1 MSSLWTESVE
11 MPEFPTLEKDIRTQ
25 VLIIGGGMAGI
36 LCSYFLQ
43 RAGVDYCL
51 LEKGR
56 ICQGI
61 TGHTTAKITAQHGL
75 IYEKALQSLGQERAE
90 LFLKA
95 NLKAVEHYRELGTIL
110 DCDMQDVDSY
120 LYSVLDR
127 RKLERE
133 IQALGSLG
141 YQADYV
147 ENTQLPF
154 EVEAAI
160 RFPHQAQFHPL
171 KFAAGISKNLRI
183 YENSEV
189 REMTEYFALT
199 EKGSVAAEKIIVA
212 THFPFINTRG
222 SYYLKMYQNRSY
234 VLALEAAE
242 TADIIKGMYLEADNL
257 GFSVRSYQ
265 NYLLLGGG
273 GHRTGKGKPA
283 WDLLREIAKEYFP
296 EREER
301 YFWATQDCMSL
312 DKRPYIGPYSKNMP
326 DLFVATGFGKWGMTG
341 SMISAMILS
350 DLVRGKDNA
359 YAAVFSPS
367 RSILRPQLISN
378 LGHALVGIGRIGG
391 KRCTHM
397 GCVLQWNSEE
407 KAWECPCH
415 GSRFG
420 ADGNVLENPACNSLK
435 KKH

>member
-36 LCSYFLQ
+36 LCAYFLQ

-296 EREER
+296 EMEER

-391 KRCTHM
+391 KRCAHM

>member
-1 MSSLWTESVE
+1 MSSVWTESVE

-36 LCSYFLQ
+36 LCAYFLQ

-296 EREER
+296 EMEER

>member
-36 LCSYFLQ
+36 LCAYFLQ

-296 EREER
+296 EMEER

-435 KKH
+435 KKR